1 MAQRDSK
8 QLEKNKN
15 RRKVIAMTHKLASR
29 YQPMNTKRCNITTN
43 RCKTTTIMT
52 QKEKL
57 RSQNKT

>member
-15 RRKVIAMTHKLASR
+15 RRKVIAVTHELASR
-29 YQPMNTKRCNITTN
+29 YQPMNTKRCNITN

-57 RSQNKT
+57 RSQNKI